1 MIVRLL
7 KALGSF
13 RRRPVIWR
21 RAEAERVLTIEL
33 RGWLPPALLAV
44 ALAWYAAAPAAVIA
58 MSVAALAGLLLSAWG
73 WARTLATHVVAGR
86 TLRYAAMQVGDEM
99 EEAITLANRAPL
111 PALWAEFVDR
121 SDLPGYALASVRGAD
136 GHSEIHWRAHA
147 LCSRRGC
154 FLLGPWELRLGDP
167 FGIFLVR
174 QVYLQPQELVVYPSL
189 AALPRR
195 LLPHT
200 PTFGEHR
207 LLRQPLPAETLNAIT
222 TRPYVPGDALRRV
235 HWRTSARRGTYF
247 TKVFEPEA
255 TSSVWLLADFDPAV
269 HLGDGDDSTEETMVL
284 LAASLA
290 AQLLR
295 QGLSVGLAAA
305 HGERVIVVTPRPGPL
320 HLWAHLRA
328 LAPLHPLP
336 ATLPLDAL
344 LHAIG
349 PLLSVRDL
357 IVTLTPSLA
366 EAWPRA
372 LVQVAHR
379 GARAEAILIDPAS
392 FGGPAE
398 ARALL
403 PALAGLGLPG
413 KVVRRGEI
421 QPLTAAYGALRRWEF
436 LTTGTGRAVALQTP
450 RSAPTLEAQW
460 AALEA
465 RPR

>member
-1 MIVRLL
+1 MTVRLV
-7 KALGSF
+7 KAVVDF
-13 RRRPVIWR
+13 WRRPVIWR
-21 RAEAERVLTIEL
+21 RAEAERAITLEL
-33 RGWLPPALLAV
+33 RGWLPLALLAA
-44 ALAWYAAAPAAVIA
+44 ALVWYVAAPAAVIA
-58 MSVAALAGLLLSAWG
+58 MSVAALAGLMLSAWA
-73 WARTLATHVVAGR
+73 WARTLATRVYAER
-86 TLRYAAMQVGDEM
+86 DLRYAAMQVGDEM
-99 EEAITLANRAPL
+99 EEAITLVNLAPL

-136 GHSEIHWRAHA
+136 GNGEIRWRAHA
-147 LCSRRGC
+147 LCTRRGR

-167 FGIFLVR
+167 FGMFLVR

-195 LLPHT
+195 LLPRT

-222 TRPYVPGDALRRV
+222 TRPYVPGDALRRL
-235 HWRTSARRGTYF
+235 HWPTSARRGAFY

-255 TSSVWLLADFDPAV
+255 TSSVWLVADFDPAV

-305 HGERVIVVTPRPGPL
+305 HGERVMAVPPRPGPL
-320 HLWAHLRA
+320 HLWEHLRA

-336 ATLPLDAL
+336 GTLPLAGL
-344 LHAIG
+344 LHKIG

-357 IVTLTPSLA
+357 LVTLTPSLA
-366 EAWPRA
+366 DAWPRA
-372 LVQVAHR
+372 LLQVVHR
-379 GARAEAILIDPAS
+379 GARAEAILVDPAS
-392 FGGPAE
+392 FGGSAE
-398 ARALL
+398 AEALL
-403 PALAGLGLPG
+403 PVLAGLGIPG
-413 KVVRRGEI
+413 NVVRRGEI

-460 AALEA
+460 AALQA